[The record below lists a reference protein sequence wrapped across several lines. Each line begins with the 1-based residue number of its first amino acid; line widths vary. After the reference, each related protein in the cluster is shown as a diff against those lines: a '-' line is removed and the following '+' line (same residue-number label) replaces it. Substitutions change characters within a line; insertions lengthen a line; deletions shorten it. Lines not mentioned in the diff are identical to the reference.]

1 MSHEIINIGR
11 LPNDGAG
18 DSLRVAF
25 DKINNNFSALFEVNP
40 SLVFDPIKTGG
51 TANDGTGDT
60 LIVAFE
66 KLNNNFNRLYTV
78 APDIQVVQFSMK
90 DPWRTTFEKI
100 NSSFNNLFQAI
111 VVNET
116 PAAPEVEVI
125 TPVEQI
131 NDASYTGNISITNN
145 FNIYLPNN
153 TGKSSTP
160 NLAGPAQDP
169 LSTPIG
175 PFGQQEWI
183 NVGAQPNDGT
193 GDPLRVAF
201 EKINNNFSN
210 LYFTTT
216 NTYEAYSVGLDQNQV
231 LLELPIAQFTQGKFQ
246 IQSCDEASTAT
257 QDITLS
263 AQLTKGTARVKF
275 TGYGTTFADT
285 TGICNYDMDVVNGNV
300 RILTNPIED
309 TTIFHFIAAQVTY
322 TTTNRMTNGGSGS
335 NLIAPPSN
343 QLVLEQQ

>member
-1 MSHEIINIGR
+1 MAHAIINIGR

-25 DKINNNFSALFEVNP
+25 DKVNTNFSSLFEVNP

-51 TANDGTGDT
+51 AANDGTGDT

-66 KLNNNFNRLYTV
+66 KLNKNFNRLYAV
-78 APDIQVVQFSMK
+78 APDVQVVQFSMK

-111 VVNET
+111 VVNEA
-116 PAAPEVEVI
+116 PATPEVEVI

-153 TGKSSTP
+153 TDKST
-160 NLAGPAQDP
+160 NKLGGPTQDT
-169 LSTPIG
+169 LSTPPG
-175 PFGQQEWI
+175 PFGPQEWI
-183 NVGAQPNDGT
+183 NIGAQPNDGT

-210 LYFTTT
+210 LFFTTT
-216 NTYEAYSVGLDQNQV
+216 TTYEAYSDGLTQNQV
-231 LLELPIAQFTQGKFQ
+231 LLEIPIEEFTQGKFQ
-246 IQSCDEASTAT
+246 IQSSDEDSTAS

-285 TGICNYDMDVVNGNV
+285 TGICNYDMDVANGNV
-300 RILTNPIED
+300 RILTNPIAN

-322 TTTNRMTNGGSGS
+322 TTTNLMTNGGSSS
-335 NLIAPPSN
+335 NLIAPPNN
-343 QLVLEQQ
+343 QLLLEQ